1 MLIIFYPSFDT
12 KGACVADYSYG
23 GTRAQELQKF
33 IQSPECFVMLLS
45 KQGAVGLDL
54 SFVTHIFFLG
64 KPMRSFSPK
73 FFLKL
78 CLTSLVASS
87 MYLFSPFYFDPS
99 LSNRLNIRQ
108 IIEIPS
114 GCSCLQDG
122 RTRPCLCGTTNCPK
136 HN

>member
-1 MLIIFYPSFDT
+1 
-12 KGACVADYSYG
+12 VADYSYG

-64 KPMRSFSPK
+64 KPSVNSPLSL
-73 FFLKL
+73 FVV
-78 CLTSLVASS
+78 CLI
-87 MYLFSPFYFDPS
+87 FEPFYFHPS

-122 RTRPCLCGTTNCPK
+122 RTRPCLC
-136 HN
+136 